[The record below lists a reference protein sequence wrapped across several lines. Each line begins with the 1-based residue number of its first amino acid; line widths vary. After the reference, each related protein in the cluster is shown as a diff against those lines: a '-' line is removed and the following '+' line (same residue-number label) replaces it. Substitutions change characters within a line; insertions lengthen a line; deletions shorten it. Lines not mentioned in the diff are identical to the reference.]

1 MAPRDQV
8 HHDVTVEVACQAG
21 QERFADR
28 HQVCIRTKNGGRE
41 LGGSCKPSVLT
52 TTDALHTFRRG
63 LPRHAKRTSQGRIS
77 LIDRTPDRLAVIARL
92 ALADF
97 GSLCGRAVCT
107 QIPALQWQRFGRGK
121 RETSLWCEC
130 RGHRCWPGQPGGSLL
145 ILALTLSKQGR
156 CARGRHA
163 PRQ

>member
-8 HHDVTVEVACQAG
+8 RHDVTVEVACQAG

-52 TTDALHTFRRG
+52 TTDALHTFRLG

-92 ALADF
+92 ALADLDLYAAAPSAPGF
-97 GSLCGRAVCT
+97 PRCNGSDLAAGRENQLAQEGADVRSESSAH
-107 QIPALQWQRFGRGK
+107 PRFR
-121 RETSLWCEC
+121 RS
-130 RGHRCWPGQPGGSLL
+130 
-145 ILALTLSKQGR
+145 
-156 CARGRHA
+156 
-163 PRQ
+163 